1 MYTFMF
7 NKRILY
13 SIGVMSMLYIW
24 SLSFRLCVC
33 VCVVFLRGGGQK
45 NPRSLRYN
53 VGIHLCSFSTRNR
66 YTHSNLLVIF

>member
-7 NKRILY
+7 NNHILY
-13 SIGVMSMLYIW
+13 SIGVMSMLYIYME
-24 SLSFRLCVC
+24 LEFSFVCVC
-33 VCVVFLRGGGQK
+33 VCLRGGGGK
-45 NPRSLRYN
+45 KKPRSLRYN

>member
-7 NKRILY
+7 NNRILY

-33 VCVVFLRGGGQK
+33 VCVCLRGGGGQK
-45 NPRSLRYN
+45 KTQKLE
-53 VGIHLCSFSTRNR
+53 V
-66 YTHSNLLVIF
+66 